1 MTRRG
6 IEIAAAL
13 PAAVLSLLPCATPA
27 AAQATT
33 APSTIAPAPE
43 FEARARELVALL
55 GGKGDYAALF
65 TPTFIAQVPKAQF
78 DAITAQLL
86 AANGP
91 VVGIERHHMA
101 SPYRGQLDLRLRDAL
116 IAVQLAVDPAPPHQ
130 IAGLLIQGAIASEKS
145 LDEVAAALRGL
156 HGATGFV
163 LAKLGAGAPEMLLRH
178 NSDQAFAV
186 GSAFKLAILAELV
199 RATNAGERK
208 WTDLVTLDGTQL
220 PGGAYVASPKGTQI
234 SLREL
239 AGKMISVSDNSATD
253 ILLRALGREKVEA
266 MLPVLG
272 VHDPTRNRPFLGT
285 LEAFKLKYLDHGSY
299 ARRYLALDEAGRRAM
314 LAGELARI
322 PLVAVPPPPPGGPQ
336 PAMIGD
342 IEWFLSP
349 ADLVRVMDWLR
360 RNTEGPAGGEARAI
374 LSTNPGIGM
383 AASKWQWVGYKGG
396 SEPGVINMT
405 LLLQSKAG
413 DWYVLA
419 ASWND
424 TQRAIEDGRFASL
437 ITRAAELAAGR

>member
-1 MTRRG
+1 MIRRA

-13 PAAVLSLLPCATPA
+13 PAAALSLLPCATPA
-27 AAQATT
+27 VAQPAV
-33 APSTIAPAPE
+33 APAIAPAPE

-65 TPTFIAQVPKAQF
+65 TPAFVQQIPKAQF
-78 DAITAQLL
+78 DAISAQLL

-91 VVGIERHHMA
+91 VVGIERYRMA
-101 SPYRGQLDLRLRDAL
+101 SPFRGQIELRLRDAL
-116 IAVQLAVDPAPPHQ
+116 VAMQMAVDPAPPHQ

-145 LDEVAAALRGL
+145 LREVAAALRGL
-156 HGATGFV
+156 HGTTGFV
-163 LAKLGAGAPEMLLRH
+163 LAKLGTGTPEMLLQH
-178 NSDQAFAV
+178 QPDQPFAI

-208 WTDLVTLDGTQL
+208 WSDLVTLDGTQL
-220 PGGAYVASPKGTQI
+220 PGGAYVASAKGTQI

-253 ILLRALGREKVEA
+253 ILLRTLGREKVEA

-272 VHDPTRNRPFLGT
+272 VRDPARNRPFLGT
-285 LEAFKLKYLDHGSY
+285 LEAFKLKYLDGGSY
-299 ARRYLALDEAGRRAM
+299 ARRYLALDDAGRRAM

-322 PLVAVPPPPPGGPQ
+322 PLVAIPPEPPGGRR

-342 IEWFLSP
+342 IEWFLSA

-360 RNTEGPAGGEARAI
+360 RNTEGSSGAEARAI
-374 LSTNPGIGM
+374 LSANPGIG
-383 AASKWQWVGYKGG
+383 ATASTWQWVGYKGG
-396 SEPGVINMT
+396 SEPGVVNMT
-405 LLLQSKAG
+405 LLLQGKAG
-413 DWYVLA
+413 DWYALA

-424 TQRAIEDGRFASL
+424 PERAVEEGRFAGL